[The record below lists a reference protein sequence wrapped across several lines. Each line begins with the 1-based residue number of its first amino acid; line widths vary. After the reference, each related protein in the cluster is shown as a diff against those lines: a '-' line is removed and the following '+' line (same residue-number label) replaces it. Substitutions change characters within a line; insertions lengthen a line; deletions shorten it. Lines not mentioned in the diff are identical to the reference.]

1 VPLLGEIRVHEKVQ
15 INNESIESIVKKD
28 YKEALVEY
36 ILNAFEADASEVSVV
51 STFNGIGGIEE
62 ITITDN
68 GTGIDHGILSQ
79 TLNRLKFIIS
89 GF

>member
-1 VPLLGEIRVHEKVQ
+1 MHEKVQ